1 MGDLADREVSN
12 AKPAIENLTAREVA
26 DAIWLA
32 SRWHLRGEA
41 VASAA
46 PLVERDDTVLPPQ
59 QQLPG
64 PPSEDSPKPLPEPD
78 GHDSEFVLRAVSRTT
93 EPTGH
98 RQLGFDKPPTPM
110 PAVPL
115 RGLHGALRPLRRTLP
130 SVRDR
135 ILDEE
140 ATAKHALVDP
150 RWIPVFKPADELRWD
165 VVLVVDDSPS
175 MRLWR
180 NTVRAVA
187 ELLVRQG
194 AFQNVR
200 VQLLT
205 LDMKRGCSVRGTAPG
220 APRHDISEVLA
231 PTGRRI
237 LVVLTDSVSDG
248 WRSGIGQSV
257 LGRWAR
263 SLPVVIVHLLPWPM
277 WRNTGLRV
285 HRLAFQASIPG
296 VANRNLFWRPQAAAA
311 KPLYEDLG
319 NLTPVPVLELDA
331 RWLRPWARLV
341 AGNPPGWTKLP
352 AILLDASP
360 GIELAAV
367 DDAPGE
373 AARRVAEFR
382 AMADPVTFDL
392 ATYLAAAPLD
402 LDVMRAVQKA
412 VLPSSN
418 LTHLSE
424 FLACGPVDQIEP
436 VNHGS
441 IQVNYRF
448 EPGARAE
455 LLAAGRRFGT
465 AHVMQVVE
473 RCVPEARGFGLLLN
487 DDSTEADA
495 SAVTLGEPLLGIR
508 ATALAAMSA
517 NHFAASRRLLQLVT
531 IDGSDGTDQV
541 APRGPRRI
549 DQGSSVDYY
558 PVAASGGSLGRLR
571 AHRPTRDRG
580 GAEVSAIT
588 DPEME
593 ETRIRPTM
601 AHTVWG
607 GVPPRNP
614 MFTGREDLL
623 GQLHERL
630 EPGAMTAVLPQALHG
645 LGGVGKSQLAVE
657 YAYRHREDFDIIWW
671 VPAELTVQIQNS
683 LTELGERLE
692 LGVPNEANIA
702 VGVVLDALKGS
713 VRGGRHIPSNW
724 LLVFDN
730 AEDPKNVLP
739 YLPTGGS
746 GRILVTSRNSQWLN
760 LASPLEVDVFQRQE
774 SIELLQRRGPDLN
787 DDDADRL
794 AAALGDLPLAIEV
807 AAAWRAETGMPADE
821 YIQLLRDKQIE
832 MLDLPGPPDYQKS
845 VAAAWNLSLTKLE
858 TSNPAA
864 LRLLQV
870 CAFFAPE
877 PIPRAMFANA
887 RGVSVVEEL
896 DQALHDRLKLN
907 AAIRDI
913 NRYALARID
922 HRVNSIQMHRL
933 VQAVLVSQMDED
945 EQATMRHGTHLLL
958 AANDP
963 FTPAG
968 NEQWPKYNELYPHVV
983 ASNAIE
989 CEDSAVREL
998 VYNMAQFLYYWGDH
1012 RASREM
1018 SQQIYDIW
1026 HRRLGE
1032 SHVDTLKIGRWLGFM
1047 LWINGEFQRAAEFDA
1062 ALLDLHQS
1070 TLDEDHEDTLDAIN
1084 SVAGDRRAQGDFSG
1098 ALELSR
1104 TILQR
1109 DVERFGD
1116 NDPLALNAAH
1126 NLGVSLR
1133 LSGRFAEALERD
1145 EQTYQRKVETYGTD
1159 HADSLI
1165 TQVGLT
1171 IDQRE
1176 LGEYVAA
1183 STTHEDIVGRYRLI
1197 HGPLNP
1203 ATLRAILHQAGMRR
1217 KAGDHTGATAA
1228 ADEAYEGLSR
1238 RYGPDHPDTIAA
1250 VLSRSINLRQ
1260 AGDIEGARRLGE
1272 DVLER
1277 YRRTLGDDHPHTL
1290 SASTVLAVSCRLLNE
1305 LDRAQELDQSALD
1318 GFRARLGDD
1327 HPSTIVAAVNLASD
1341 RFALGDIQGAYDLD
1355 IATSDVAQ
1363 ALLGPDH
1370 PTTLACRS
1378 NLARDL
1384 RALGQD
1390 EEGDALRSKVIV
1402 EAIARLGNAHPAIS
1416 SFTELDKRADCDID
1430 PMPL

>member
-1 MGDLADREVSN
+1 MGDLTDREVSN
-12 AKPAIENLTAREVA
+12 AEPVAVENLTAREVA

-32 SRWHLRGEA
+32 SRWQATGDA
-41 VASAA
+41 VAPAA
-46 PLVERDDTVLPPQ
+46 SETERVDTAPP
-59 QQLPG
+59 P
-64 PPSEDSPKPLPEPD
+64 PHRPDTPPERPSEPPPEPD
-78 GHDSEFVLRAVSRTT
+78 SHHSELTLNVVSWAV
-93 EPTGH
+93 EPTRH
-98 RQLGFDKPPTPM
+98 PQMRIARPPTPV
-110 PAVPL
+110 PALPQ
-115 RGLHGALRPLRRTLP
+115 RGLHRALRPLKRTLP
-130 SVRDR
+130 SVRER
-135 ILDEE
+135 VLDEE
-140 ATAKHALVDP
+140 ATAKHALADP

-165 VVLVVDDSPS
+165 VVLVVDDSPT

-180 NTVRAVA
+180 NTVQAVA
-187 ELLVRQG
+187 ELLARQG

-200 VQLLT
+200 LRMLT
-205 LDMKRGCSVRGTAPG
+205 LDKKRGCSVRGTASG

-237 LVVLTDSVSDG
+237 LLVLTDGVSDG

-257 LGRWAR
+257 LSRWAR
-263 SLPVVIVHLLPWPM
+263 SLPVAILHLLPWPM
-277 WRNTGLRV
+277 WRNTGLQV
-285 HRLAFQASIPG
+285 HRLAFQAPTPG
-296 VANRNLFWRPQAAAA
+296 VANRSLFWRPQAAAA
-311 KPLYEDLG
+311 KPFYDDLG
-319 NLTPVPVLELDA
+319 NLTPVPVLELDV

-352 AILLDASP
+352 AILLNISP
-360 GIELAAV
+360 DVELVTV
-367 DDAPGE
+367 DDVSGE
-373 AARRVAEFR
+373 SAQRVAEFR

-392 ATYLAAAPLD
+392 ATHLAASPLD
-402 LDVMRAVQKA
+402 LDVMRTVQKA

-424 FLACGPVDQIEP
+424 FLACGPVEHIEP
-436 VNHGS
+436 INQGS

-473 RCVPEARGFGLLLN
+473 QCVPEAHGFGLLL
-487 DDSTEADA
+487 DEPSEIDQT
-495 SAVTLGEPLLGIR
+495 AVTLSEPLVHIR

-531 IDGSDGTDQV
+531 GNDPVRMDH
-541 APRGPRRI
+541 GP
-549 DQGSSVDYY
+549 VDYY
-558 PVAASGGSLGRLR
+558 PTAPRESPLGPHLR
-571 AHRPTRDRG
+571 AHRPTRYRG
-580 GAEVSAIT
+580 GAEVSTMT

-593 ETRIRPTM
+593 ETRTRPKM
-601 AHTVWG
+601 APTVWG

-623 GQLHERL
+623 RQLHERL

-713 VRGGRHIPSNW
+713 VRGGRQIPSNW

-760 LASPLEVDVFQRQE
+760 LARPLEVDVFQREE
-774 SIELLQRRGPDLN
+774 SIELLQRRGPDLS
-787 DDDADRL
+787 DGDADRL
-794 AAALGDLPLAIEV
+794 AHALGDLPLAIEV
-807 AAAWRAETGMPADE
+807 AAAWRAETGMPADD
-821 YIQLLRDKQIE
+821 YIHLLKEKQAE
-832 MLDLPGPPDYQKS
+832 MLDLPGPADYQKS

-896 DQALHDRLKLN
+896 DQALHDRLKLS

-922 HRVNSIQMHRL
+922 HRDNSIQMHRL
-933 VQAVLVSQMDED
+933 VQAVLISQMDQD
-945 EQATMRHGTHLLL
+945 EQATMRHGAHLLL

-963 FTPAG
+963 FTPDR
-968 NEQWPKYNELYPHVV
+968 NEHWPKYNDLYPHVV

-998 VYNMAQFLYYWGDH
+998 VYNVAQSLYNWGDH
-1012 RASREM
+1012 RESREI

-1026 HRRLGE
+1026 HSRHGAD
-1032 SHVDTLKIGRWLGFM
+1032 HVDTLKIGRWLGFM
-1047 LWINGEFQRAAEFDA
+1047 LWINGEFRRAAELDA
-1062 ALLDLHQS
+1062 ALLELHRS
-1070 TLDEDHEDTLDAIN
+1070 TLGENHEDTLDATN

-1116 NDPLALNAAH
+1116 NDPLTLNAAH

-1145 EQTYQRKVETYGTD
+1145 EETYRRKVETFGAD
-1159 HADSLI
+1159 HAESLI

-1183 STTHEDIVGRYRLI
+1183 STTHEDIVGRYRLT

-1217 KAGDHTGATAA
+1217 KAGDHAGAMVAA
-1228 ADEAYEGLSR
+1228 EEAYEGLSR

-1260 AGDIEGARRLGE
+1260 AGDVEEARRLGE

-1290 SASTVLAVSCRLLNE
+1290 SASTVLAVSCRLLND
-1305 LDRAQELDQSALD
+1305 LDRARELDQRALD
-1318 GFRARLGDD
+1318 GFRVRLGDD
-1327 HPSTIVAAVNLASD
+1327 HPSTVVAAVNLASD
-1341 RFALGDIQGAYDLD
+1341 LFALGDVQGAYDLD
-1355 IATSDVAQ
+1355 LATSERAQ
-1363 ALLGPDH
+1363 ALLGLDH

-1384 RALGQD
+1384 LALGSQ
-1390 EEGDALRSKVIV
+1390 EEGEALRSKVIV
-1402 EAIARLGNAHPAIS
+1402 EAIARLTAAHPAIS

-1430 PMPL
+1430 PIPL